1 MRVLSNGA
9 TIMFASD
16 KHKPFENICYMAFFF
31 LGLISP
37 KPFLL
42 RLATTLSAAHYVN
55 ITIPVVCCECD
66 AFWTG
71 PSDDDDDIIFFIKL
85 ISLGLR
91 IKL

>member
-1 MRVLSNGA
+1 MRVRSNGA
-9 TIMFASD
+9 TIMLASD

-42 RLATTLSAAHYVN
+42 RFATTRSAAHYVN
-55 ITIPVVCCECD
+55 STIPTVCCECD

-71 PSDDDDDIIFFIKL
+71 PSDDDDDIIFY
-85 ISLGLR
+85 
-91 IKL
+91 